1 MRPQPPAQR
10 DPDHQAGG
18 DSQPRGS
25 RRWPAGA
32 GGGAQQAFA
41 LQSLEQA
48 LMADGVEGGLLGLL
62 QHPRQCLV
70 QWIVGRSPSGQS
82 VQPCVNLLRHL
93 RSLPVRVTGDERSAG
108 LRCGFC
114 LGQRTGLT
122 HQANELPAQGV
133 GAVIQPFR
141 SLQHR
146 GQGRGPCMLGAA

>member
-48 LMADGVEGGLLGLL
+48 LMADGVDGGLLGLL

-70 QWIVGRSPSGQS
+70 QWIVGRSSSRQS
-82 VQPCVNLLRHL
+82 VQPCVNVSRHM
-93 RSLPVRVTGDERSAG
+93 RSLPARVTSDERVSV
-108 LRCGFC
+108 RRGFGS
-114 LGQRTGLT
+114 GQRTGLT
-122 HQANELPAQGV
+122 HQADEFLAQGV